1 MGIGPAHRLFDVER
15 EYHDRSDVDFA
26 EFVAQRP
33 PMDDA
38 QLAELIE
45 TDGRI
50 RVELGRAV
58 ELSRYLRAV
67 PDLRDRSEPLDAAID
82 VTLRSMA
89 AFGIPQQEA
98 ERQLIAN
105 HPDLERAIREA
116 GALSGAMLATIE
128 LRARIGAPKERPL
141 PADFGPSLQ
150 DGRARYQLLALV
162 GRGTGGEVYRATDRL
177 LSEEGHEALVAVKV
191 LNPAD
196 PTPWGRQRFIDEA
209 TKARRIN
216 HANVV
221 RVIDRGLSEKD
232 EEFIVYEYVA
242 GGDLH
247 AWVSAH
253 PHLSPAEAVRL
264 IAGIAR
270 GVQAAHSASLVHC
283 DLKPGNIVLTPEGE
297 AKVADFGVAVRR
309 EPWSSD
315 RSGAP
320 SGERIGNVA
329 FISPEQYRMEPGS
342 LVPGSDVYAI
352 GGMLYWL
359 LTGRLPNGEAL
370 AEIERTHDREEGRK
384 SAPSVRSV
392 RAQIDRDLDGI
403 CSRCLAPRIQDRYQ
417 SAAQLADDLEAWL
430 RLEPIPWTRPTL
442 ARTARLWVR
451 RKPTLAATYA
461 VLLAVVVAGA
471 GAIWNLRAQ
480 AAAGR
485 LQASRAKDKLEWTRQ
500 LRGDQAARVSLFIET
515 FKPWAMGDAY
525 VLLPVLPYF
534 DWMLGTNILGD
545 PATKTPPWR
554 DRIEIIRG
562 MLDESRR
569 RYGSETFQ
577 TLCLEST
584 LAFWLVAAR
593 RADEAAPILTANR
606 EAWLKILAPD
616 QPWHRWL
623 EGLSECAAVESVAR
637 QAHRPLPSADRAR
650 LASAA
655 RTLEDIFATFGRT
668 HTEVPFRIVIGRTL
682 KRLYGPEL
690 LDEPQRLTRYK
701 DW

>member
-1 MGIGPAHRLFDVER
+1 MGIRPAHRLFDVER

-33 PMDDA
+33 PLEDEE
-38 QLAELIE
+38 LAELIE

-67 PDLRDRSEPLDAAID
+67 PDLRDRPEPLDAAID

-89 AFGIPQQEA
+89 AFGIPLQEA

-128 LRARIGAPKERPL
+128 LRARMGAPKERPL
-141 PADFGPSLQ
+141 PADFGPALQ
-150 DGRARYQLLALV
+150 DGRTRYQLLALL

-191 LNPAD
+191 LNAAD

-209 TKARRIN
+209 TKARRVN
-216 HANVV
+216 HPNVV

-247 AWVSAH
+247 SWVKAH
-253 PHLSPAEAVRL
+253 PDLSPAEAVRL

-270 GVQAAHSASLVHC
+270 GVQAAHGASLVHC

-309 EPWSSD
+309 EPWSGD
-315 RSGAP
+315 GSGAP

-359 LTGRLPNGEAL
+359 LAGRLPNGETL
-370 AEIERTHDREEGRK
+370 TEIERTHDREEGRK
-384 SAPSVRSV
+384 NAPSVRAV
-392 RAQIDRDLDGI
+392 RAEIDRDLDAI
-403 CSRCLAPRIQDRYQ
+403 CARCLAPKPYDRYQ

-430 RLEPIPWTRPTL
+430 RLEPISWTRPTL
-442 ARTARLWVR
+442 ARKARLWVR
-451 RKPTLAATYA
+451 RKPALATTYA
-461 VLLAVVVAGA
+461 VLLAVVVVGA
-471 GAIWNLRAQ
+471 GAIWYLRAQ
-480 AAAGR
+480 AAAGH
-485 LQASRAKDKLEWTRQ
+485 RAKANLQ
-500 LRGDQAARVSLFIET
+500 LTNRIRGEQAARVSLFIET

-534 DWMLGTNILGD
+534 DWMLGTSILGD

-562 MLDESRR
+562 MLEESRR

-584 LAFWLVAAR
+584 LAFWLVAQR
-593 RADEAAPILTANR
+593 RADEAAPILAANR
-606 EAWLKILAPD
+606 EAWLKVLAPD

-623 EGLSECAAVESVAR
+623 EGLSECAAAENLAR
-637 QAHRPLPSADRAR
+637 QAPRPLPSADRAR

-655 RTLEDIFATFGRT
+655 RTLEDVFATLGPT
-668 HTEVPFRIVIGRTL
+668 HTEVPFKILIGRTL